1 MELKPGFQKEKPPSP
16 ASKHSPTFLLP
27 GVGYR
32 VTTSVVSEALLN
44 RATAAARQVRVLPSL
59 RRVCVKYKAFPT
71 SFGTHEDFIIH
82 CFQKPLIH

>member
-1 MELKPGFQKEKPPSP
+1 MEMNPGFQNEKPPS
-16 ASKHSPTFLLP
+16 AVSKHSSTFLLP

-44 RATAAARQVRVLPSL
+44 RVTAAARQVRVLQSL

-71 SFGTHEDFIIH
+71 SFGTHEDLIIH